1 MKFQM
6 PKAVTIM
13 ARTSSI
19 TNAFYNGIIPVIEPT
34 EKEVNNALK
43 ILGIDQNNV
52 RCSYCGDIATEWDH
66 LRPLIVNKKP
76 TGYISEIDNLIPSC
90 GKCNQSKGN
99 KNWEEWMNSD
109 ATLSPKTRGVKN
121 LLEKIQKIKEYEN
134 STNPIKI
141 DNFELIVGKEIWERH
156 LENYK
161 EIINM
166 MKRCQQTSDEIKE
179 KIKIYFKQ

>member
-34 EKEVNNALK
+34 DREISNALS
-43 ILGIDQNNV
+43 ILDIDQNNV
-52 RCSYCGDIATEWDH
+52 TCCYCGEPATEWDH
-66 LRPLIVNKKP
+66 LRPLIINKEP
-76 TGYISEIDNLIPSC
+76 TGYISEIANLVPCC

-99 KNWEEWMNSD
+99 KNWEDWINSS
-109 ATLSPKTRGVKN
+109 AKLSPKTRNVKN
-121 LLEKIQKIKEYEN
+121 LSEKIAKIKAYEK

-141 DNFELIVGKEIWERH
+141 DNFESIVGKPLWEKH

-161 EIINM
+161 EIITL
-166 MKRCQQTSDEIKE
+166 MKKCQKTSDEIKE
-179 KIKIYFKQ
+179 KIKNHFKQ